1 MGITAGDGHARLG
14 EAQFGGDD
22 MDDALAAT
30 ADAMQ
35 ANAVIGA
42 VGLQCGQH
50 FLGQRISKRSRLG
63 GGGHDVIDRGHG
75 AFRVPHAQPQVPQGR
90 ESLGTGDLMDQVK
103 ADEQLGGAPGQLGNP
118 MQIPDLVV
126 EGAGAQSLSSQLK
139 DQPKGL
145 GVGAL
150 E

>member
-1 MGITAGDGHARLG
+1 
-14 EAQFGGDD
+14 
-22 MDDALAAT
+22 
-30 ADAMQ
+30 
-35 ANAVIGA
+35 
-42 VGLQCGQH
+42 
-50 FLGQRISKRSRLG
+50 
-63 GGGHDVIDRGHG
+63 
-75 AFRVPHAQPQVPQGR
+75 
-90 ESLGTGDLMDQVK
+90 
-103 ADEQLGGAPGQLGNP
+103 